1 MKGKEKEKTEKQKTN
16 REPRRTHRKVKIG
29 RGASHPRNETFWD
42 PVVRGEEGMN
52 LRQAR
57 VRSHMT

>member
-16 REPRRTHRKVKIG
+16 REPRWIHRKVKIG

-42 PVVRGEEGMN
+42 PAVRGEGGMN

-57 VRSHMT
+57 VRSHTM